1 MNKSEQI
8 QELALALSDLQGELE
23 DVYKNSEGYGYNYA
37 DLSSVLSLLRPLLKK
52 HGLSVA
58 QPVSGDTGTITIT
71 TMLMHKSGQYLSSAV
86 TITID
91 VSNKKMNSLQAAGS
105 TITYLRRYSLMSLI
119 GLAATDDDGKSGGEH
134 IDSERKELVIMINAH
149 SLTEG
154 PARDII
160 QKAFVHYGA
169 RNTEQLTIPQMQAIM
184 NRINSLEGV

>member
-23 DVYKNSEGYGYNYA
+23 DVYKSSEGYGYNYA
-37 DLSSVLSLLRPLLKK
+37 DLSSVLYLLRPLLKK
-52 HGLSVA
+52 HGLSIA

-119 GLAATDDDGKSGGEH
+119 GLAATDDDGKTGGEH
-134 IDSERKELVIMINAH
+134 IDNERKELVVMINAH
-149 SLTEG
+149 CLTEG
-154 PARDII
+154 PGRDII
-160 QKAFVHYGA
+160 QKAFAHYGVRA
-169 RNTEQLTIPQMQAIM
+169 IDQLTVAQMQAIM
-184 NRINSLEGV
+184 SRINSLD